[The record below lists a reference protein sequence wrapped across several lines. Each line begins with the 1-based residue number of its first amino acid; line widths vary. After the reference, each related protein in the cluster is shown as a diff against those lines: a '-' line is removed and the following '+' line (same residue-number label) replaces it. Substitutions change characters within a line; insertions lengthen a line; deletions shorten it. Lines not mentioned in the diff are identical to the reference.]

1 MTRGRAS
8 NRHHRTRVVAAR
20 RRLALTALHWDYP
33 VPVRLAKWNLTCPCE
48 MCTGARQ
55 ARAAV
60 KASRRDRSFLEEDPC
75 V

>member
-33 VPVRLAKWNLTCPCE
+33 VPGRLAKWNLTCPCE

-60 KASRRDRSFLEEDPC
+60 KAARREARRLAQETP
-75 V
+75 